1 MISQYPECF
10 NAVGR
15 FQCEYHIVREH
26 SLPPVVHPPKA
37 CDIQPE
43 ELHQKGTRREIT
55 LERRSKKM
63 NSHNGSTALFTAAS
77 RAGVSGSTRTP
88 DLNTGIQI
96 EHQVTP
102 TLEEI
107 VLKLT
112 DTEVFSIRE
121 AKCGYWDVQWH

>member
-1 MISQYPECF
+1 
-10 NAVGR
+10 
-15 FQCEYHIVREH
+15 
-26 SLPPVVHPPKA
+26 
-37 CDIQPE
+37 
-43 ELHQKGTRREIT
+43 
-55 LERRSKKM
+55 M

-77 RAGVSGSTRTP
+77 RAGVSGSTWTP

-96 EHQVTP
+96 EHKVTP

-121 AKCGYWDVQWH
+121 AKCGYWDVQ